1 MVHQGWEP
9 WHGDG
14 SYGGAAVTMQ
24 LLDIVIFS
32 HDGRRR
38 ALKLK
43 AGHVNVITGASKT
56 GKSALI
62 DIVDYCFGS
71 GECRVPEGPI
81 RRAVSWFGLRI
92 QLGEGQAFIA
102 RRCPDPRA
110 ASSEDCFVEV
120 GEVVELPEGKVLRQ
134 TTNTKGLLA
143 LLAGWSGI
151 RENIHEPPPGQTRL
165 ALSANIRHA
174 LALCFQP
181 QDEIIRRQQLFH
193 GAGDNFFAQALK
205 DTLPY
210 FLGAVDDDYISK
222 REGLRRLREQL
233 RSCERR
239 LAEIAALRGEGVS
252 KADGLLAQAR
262 DVGLTD
268 VVPQSWEATVAAL
281 RTVASTPLANVD
293 IVLPDGTEFSRLSD
307 QRARLLE
314 EQRRIRDEIASARAF
329 EQDEKGFS
337 REATEQR
344 ARLKTIGIFEGS
356 TPGHSCPLC
365 SQELQ
370 SANRAPAVDEV
381 KATLSSLSSRL
392 DSVTRVAPQIEK
404 AIAELEKKLQ
414 GLQQALAK
422 NRAEMEAVR
431 TANDNLS
438 QMRDEAARRAHILG
452 RLSLYLESMPDLPDT
467 KALLQQAETLR
478 AQYSVLENE
487 LSDDRVRELI
497 ESVASI
503 LGQRMTLWARELDLE
518 HSKFPLRL
526 DLKKLTIV
534 ADTADG
540 PVPMDRM
547 GSGENW
553 VGYHLIAHL
562 ALHQWFVQRARP
574 VPRFLFL
581 DQPSQVYFPPEKDV
595 DGSMALVSENDRLA
609 VSRMFQLVFKA
620 VAEVSPGLQVIITEH
635 ADINEKWY
643 QRAIVERW
651 RGGLKLVPD
660 DWPRTGDGV

>member
-1 MVHQGWEP
+1 M
-9 WHGDG
+9 
-14 SYGGAAVTMQ
+14 TIQ

-32 HDGRRR
+32 HDGRQRVLELR
-38 ALKLK
+38 T
-43 AGHVNVITGASKT
+43 GRVNIITGASKT

-62 DIVDYCFGS
+62 DVVDYCFGS

-81 RRAVSWFGLRI
+81 RRAVSWFGLRM

-102 RRCPDPRA
+102 RRCPDARA
-110 ASSEDCFVEV
+110 VSSEDCFVEV
-120 GEVVELPEGKVLRQ
+120 GKIVELPNVKDLRQ
-134 TTNTKGLLA
+134 TTNTKGLLS

-151 RENIHEPPPGQTRL
+151 RDNIHEPPPGQTRL
-165 ALSANIRHA
+165 ALSANVRHA

-210 FLGAVDDDYISK
+210 FLGAVDDDYVRK

-262 DVGLTD
+262 DAGLTD
-268 VVPQSWEATVAAL
+268 VVPQSWEATIAAL
-281 RTVASTPLANVD
+281 RTVASTPLADVD
-293 IVLPDGTEFSRLSD
+293 ITHPDGTEFSRLSEY
-307 QRARLLE
+307 RERLLE
-314 EQRRIRDEIASARAF
+314 QQQRIREELASARIF
-329 EQDEKGFS
+329 EQGEKGFS
-337 REATEQR
+337 REANEQR
-344 ARLKTIGIFEGS
+344 ARLKSIGIFEGA

-370 SANRAPAVDEV
+370 TTNRAPSTDEV
-381 KATLSSLSSRL
+381 KTTLSLLSSRL
-392 DSVTRVAPQIEK
+392 DSIPRVAPQIEK
-404 AIAELEKKLQ
+404 AISELEKKLQ
-414 GLQQALAK
+414 GVRESLAR

-431 TANDNLS
+431 TANERLS
-438 QMRDEAARRAHILG
+438 KLRDDSAKKMHILG

-467 KALLQQAETLR
+467 KSIEQQAETLR
-478 AQYSVLENE
+478 TQCSALENE
-487 LSDDRVRELI
+487 LSDERVRERI
-497 ESVASI
+497 ESVTSI
-503 LGQRMTLWARELDLE
+503 LGQRMTQWALKLDLE

-526 DLKKLTIV
+526 DLKKLTII
-534 ADTADG
+534 ADTVDG

-562 ALHQWFVQRARP
+562 ALHQWFVQRERP

-581 DQPSQVYFPPEKDV
+581 DQPSQVYFPPEKDI

-609 VSRMFQLVFKA
+609 VSRMFQLVIEA
-620 VAEVSPGLQVIITEH
+620 VEQVAPNLQVIITEH
-635 ADINEKWY
+635 ADINETWY
-643 QRAIVERW
+643 QQAIVERW

-660 DWPRTGDGV
+660 DWPRT